1 MRKVIYKIIYP
12 NGKIYIGKDL
22 TNTLTYF
29 GSVNSAIVEL
39 DFTEEQ
45 KKDFSIRKVIIFE
58 SESEEEIN
66 KIEAKLI
73 QSMVQIT
80 LKLVT
85 INGQNSKLNHP

>member
-1 MRKVIYKIIYP
+1 MIFMKKVIYKIIYP

-73 QSMVQIT
+73 TEHGANNPSIGYNKWPKFKV
-80 LKLVT
+80 
-85 INGQNSKLNHP
+85 